1 MTPSEE
7 WNGKKDKKNRSKED
21 ENQFIHVTKKK
32 SNQFILFKAALLED
46 MK

>member
-32 SNQFILFKAALLED
+32 NQINLFCLKLHFWNT
-46 MK
+46 

>member
-21 ENQFIHVTKKK
+21 ENQFICVTKKK
-32 SNQFILFKAALLED
+32 SNQFILFKAVLLEH